1 MERSAILALTK
12 YMCVSS
18 KICQENLTLIFRLLN
33 SRIDF
38 GVKTNIIVSLGDL
51 FNRFPNILNEYTGE
65 IFKLLHDEQNHV
77 RRQALMV
84 ITHLVLN
91 DMLKIKGEIV
101 DICMLLEDPD
111 ELIKSNVTLFLNELH
126 SKGQNIIYNLF
137 PNAISRLSQEF
148 PNLSTEEFENISKN
162 LLNYIDKDK

>member
-1 MERSAILALTK
+1 
-12 YMCVSS
+12 
-18 KICQENLTLIFRLLN
+18 
-33 SRIDF
+33 
-38 GVKTNIIVSLGDL
+38 
-51 FNRFPNILNEYTGE
+51 
-65 IFKLLHDEQNHV
+65 
-77 RRQALMV
+77 MV

-162 LLNYIDKDK
+162 LLHYIDKDKQMVAIVEKLCQKLKHNVSEQNKIEWRNTAYCLTQIKYNEKIFMKLLEQYECWKERMLDCPDVKQYFNVILQNCKKL